1 MEDGGAYERQ
11 AREGQAAPVLQPV
24 GEGDDSP
31 RHLADKAPTSELC
44 EEYQIQPS
52 LVYIWQR
59 QAFDHLDAVFQEGR
73 PARADVA
80 RATREQARVAAL
92 EAKLATKDAV
102 IAEVSEEYL
111 ALKEKIGES

>member
-1 MEDGGAYERQ
+1 MSDKNGKVRQ
-11 AREGQAAPVLQPV
+11 RRHF
-24 GEGDDSP
+24 SP
-31 RHLADKAPTSELC
+31 AEKATILRRHLADKVPISELC

-111 ALKEKIGES
+111 ALKKKLGES